1 VSGGLCKP
9 MSFCFPLLKGCV
21 GVKFCLVRSSSALA
35 HLQPLGWLLLEQNT
49 ELKSPVLVRRER
61 GLKFLALLLVY
72 NYQVLTVCSFLL

>member
-1 VSGGLCKP
+1 MSVLFSSLEQGVLVS
-9 MSFCFPLLKGCV
+9 SFALFVL
-21 GVKFCLVRSSSALA
+21 SSALA

-61 GLKFLALLLVY
+61 GLQFLALLLVY

>member
-1 VSGGLCKP
+1 
-9 MSFCFPLLKGCV
+9 MSFCFPLLKGSV

-49 ELKSPVLVRRER
+49 ELKSPVLECSNVRRER
-61 GLKFLALLLVY
+61 GLQFLALLLVY